1 MFNGLEVV
9 HLAGICSSLGIDAG
23 PQVDL
28 CIDAA
33 VVAMGFD
40 GLWNQQNSDAEQAEA
55 ADGRQYGV
63 GVGPHHFAGCEL
75 LLDVVHHAS
84 LVFGLHV

>member
-1 MFNGLEVV
+1 MPKLRADKGWITRIGSEAFAVFNGLEVV
-9 HLAGICSSLGIDAG
+9 HLAGIWSSLGIDAG

-40 GLWNQQNSDAEQAEA
+40 GLWKQQNRNAEQAET
-55 ADGRQYGV
+55 ADGR
-63 GVGPHHFAGCEL
+63 
-75 LLDVVHHAS
+75 
-84 LVFGLHV
+84 